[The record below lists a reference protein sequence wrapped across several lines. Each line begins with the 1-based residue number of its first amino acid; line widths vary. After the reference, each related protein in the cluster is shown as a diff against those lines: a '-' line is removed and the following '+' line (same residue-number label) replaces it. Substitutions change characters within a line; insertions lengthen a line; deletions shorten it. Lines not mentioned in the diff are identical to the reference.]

1 MHTENVQTLASPLRP
16 LPERS
21 VRTPWIP
28 AQWVRVELLILPAL
42 AFLLVFYAYPL
53 FKLFLVSIDAPS
65 FSARHYIHFVQ
76 DSVYLRVLI
85 RTFAVSALVTVSCL
99 GLGFPVA
106 YVLARVKPGL
116 RAMLLIVVVVPY
128 LTSFLVRS
136 YAWIVLLDENGVLNS
151 ILVSAGIIDKPVRL
165 VYNSFGVYV
174 GMVQVMLP
182 FMILPLYNVMTGIDQ
197 RLIRAAHSMGAG
209 PARTFLQV
217 FLPLCG
223 PGIKSGCLLVF
234 LLSLGF
240 YVTPAVLGGLSDVM
254 LSMLIETQIM
264 QLVNWGFGAAAAM
277 VLLLTTLAGYF
288 LLGKTSSSGS
298 FLSFHEG
305 PAKSTSQ
312 KASKGREKPLGTG
325 TPLISKI
332 AGWLDALPLG
342 GVFSTTTRSIATLMF
357 VLLVLP
363 SLLVVVI
370 SFSSA
375 DVLRFPP
382 PGWSLRW
389 YESYFTDESWIE
401 ATELSIRLA
410 VITTVVSAVLGTLAS
425 IALVRGTPALR
436 ATLSGLLLSPMIV
449 PPIVIGVAMYQPL
462 ANWGLIG
469 QETAVVI
476 GHVIGALPYL
486 VIIVT
491 AALGNLNPTYER
503 AAASMGAGP
512 VRTFL
517 KLTFPLIRPS
527 VLAGSLFAFIH
538 SFDELVITMLVGG
551 ALMQTLP
558 LKMWSDIK
566 NSIDPTIAAVSA
578 ILIGAVLLW
587 LVLLHLIYR
596 GRRQNA

>member
-1 MHTENVQTLASPLRP
+1 M
-16 LPERS
+16 PERTIRES
-21 VRTPWIP
+21 WIP
-28 AQWVRVELLILPAL
+28 AQWIRVEWLILPAL

-65 FSARHYIHFVQ
+65 FSARHYIRFAQ
-76 DSVYLRVLI
+76 DSVYLRVLV
-85 RTFAVSALVTVSCL
+85 RTFAVSAFVTVSCL

-116 RAMLLIVVVVPY
+116 RTTLLMVVVVPY

-151 ILVSAGIIDKPVRL
+151 LLVSAGLIDKPVRL

-305 PAKSTSQ
+305 PAKSTPQ
-312 KASKGREKPLGTG
+312 KASKRREKPLGTG

-410 VITTVVSAVLGTLAS
+410 VITTVVSAVLGTLAA

-517 KLTFPLIRPS
+517 KVTFPLIRPS